1 MIYYPLNIKEKKK
14 NIQGLI
20 LDFYQAQNKY
30 RQKQFRSIL
39 NYIFKLIM
47 IVVAVFIGWWIGNSD
62 KLVLIQEN
70 EKIINDFND
79 QKIELDRKL
88 TDIRLKLKEANLAL
102 NTQNIKNKDTD
113 FGRDAKNILAS
124 NLAKGVPEKDIIDAL
139 RLLGYNK
146 TCSKFDYKELAVSTQ
161 SFIPPEN
168 TLLLLSGG
176 LKIKVEG
183 NISDK
188 VNDIPY
194 FDPSQPIRVI
204 FIYLGNNDIVEG
216 NLPITKN
223 IMAGKFSVKI
233 KILKSKVR
241 GAVIVQYQNCKI

>member
-1 MIYYPLNIKEKKK
+1 MIYYTLNIKEKKK
-14 NIQGLI
+14 IIQGII

-47 IVVAVFIGWWIGNSD
+47 IIIAVFIGWWIGNRD

-102 NTQNIKNKDTD
+102 NTENIKNRDTD

-124 NLAKGVPEKDIIDAL
+124 NLAKGVAENDIIDAL

-183 NISDK
+183 NISDS
-188 VNDIPY
+188 VTDIPY
-194 FDPSQPIRVI
+194 FDPSKPVRVI
-204 FIYLGNNDIVEG
+204 LIYLGNNDIIEG

>member
-47 IVVAVFIGWWIGNSD
+47 IIVAVFIGWWLGNSD
-62 KLVLIQEN
+62 KFVLIQEN

>member
-1 MIYYPLNIKEKKK
+1 M
-14 NIQGLI
+14 
-20 LDFYQAQNKY
+20 DFYQAQNKY

-47 IVVAVFIGWWIGNSD
+47 IIIAVFIGWWLGNRD
-62 KLVLIQEN
+62 KLILIQEN

-102 NTQNIKNKDTD
+102 NTQNIRNKDTD

-124 NLAKGVPEKDIIDAL
+124 NLAKGVPENDIIDAL

-146 TCSKFDYKELAVSTQ
+146 TCSKFDSKELAVSTQ

-183 NISDK
+183 NISDTATD
-188 VNDIPY
+188 NPY

-216 NLPITKN
+216 NLPITRN
-223 IMAGKFSVKI
+223 IMAGKFAVKI